1 MKNNIFITFFLI
13 CLFDL
18 AYAENLFI
26 QSKKISIDKEREVSI
41 FEDDVFAKTEND
53 NTIKSDYAEYDKKKG
68 IIIFK
73 NNVIAF
79 DSKNNI
85 IETSFAEYNELNK
98 IFKSKG
104 FTKITT
110 SENYVINGEDIFFDN
125 KLGVINSNKKLK

>member
-1 MKNNIFITFFLI
+1 MMFSQKQKMT
-13 CLFDL
+13 
-18 AYAENLFI
+18 I
-26 QSKKISIDKEREVSI
+26 QL
-41 FEDDVFAKTEND
+41 
-53 NTIKSDYAEYDKKKG
+53 KSDYAEYDKKKG

-110 SENYVINGEDIFFDN
+110 SENYVINGEDIFDN
-125 KLGVINSNKKLK
+125 KLGVINSNKKTEIKDTDNNKISLDNFEYLTKTIYSNQ